1 LKYQIFKKIKKMKQ
15 VLHIISSP
23 RTESSVSKKLGS
35 AVVEK
40 IKNRYPE
47 IILKKRDLT
56 NPLFPHLEEKQITA
70 FFTPAEHRTP
80 EQLEFIKLSD
90 TVISELQEADFIVI
104 ETPLYN
110 FSITSTLKSWLDHIA
125 RAGVTFRY
133 DENGPEGLV
142 KNKKVYLAFSSGGIY
157 SEGEKQ
163 GYDFVIPYLEKTLGF
178 MGMNDISVVRAEG
191 LSVPVIQETALQK
204 GIESIVVE

>member
-1 LKYQIFKKIKKMKQ
+1 MKQ

-56 NPLFPHLEEKQITA
+56 NPLFPHLEEKQINA
-70 FFTPAEHRTP
+70 FFTPVEHRTP

-110 FSITSTLKSWLDHIA
+110 FSITSTLKSWLDHVA

-133 DENGPEGLV
+133 DENGPEGLL

-163 GYDFVIPYLEKTLGF
+163 SYDFVIPYLEKTLGF
-178 MGMNDISVVRAEG
+178 MGMTDISVVRAEG
-191 LSVPVIQETALQK
+191 LSVPIIQETALQK

>member
-1 LKYQIFKKIKKMKQ
+1 MKQ

-80 EQLEFIKLSD
+80 EQLKFIKLSD